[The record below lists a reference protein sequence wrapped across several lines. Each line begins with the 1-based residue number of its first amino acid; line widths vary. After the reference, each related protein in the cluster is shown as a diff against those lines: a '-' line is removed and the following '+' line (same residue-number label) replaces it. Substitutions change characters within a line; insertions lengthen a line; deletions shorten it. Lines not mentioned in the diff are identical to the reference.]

1 MATTHLDAA
10 LDAALGH
17 EPTAPTASGT
27 PAMRAGQ
34 QLARVALADL
44 HPDPNNPRDEV
55 TDVAELA
62 ASIEQVG
69 LLQPII
75 VRREPVPGGERLVVV
90 CGHRRL
96 AALQHLAWPD
106 VDVIVRREMRSDEVL
121 VAMIAE
127 NQQRV
132 LLDPIEEARAF
143 NRLRVVEHLNHL
155 QISERVGRTQS
166 YVSGRLALLSLN
178 PQEQEEIRAGHM
190 TLAHGT
196 RMGRVKSGAV
206 RNRAKGAGWHL
217 SSTHPLSARARAR
230 CLKLEHP
237 RGTRLGG
244 VACGQCWEQVIRA
257 NERTSLHDSSARSGE
272 CVLCGT
278 QNAGVRAAPGAP
290 VATHE
295 HVATEATSS

>member
-1 MATTHLDAA
+1 MTTNLDDA
-10 LDAALGH
+10 LTAALGDKQRA
-17 EPTAPTASGT
+17 PATAPT
-27 PAMRAGQ
+27 M
-34 QLARVALADL
+34 
-44 HPDPNNPRDEV
+44 
-55 TDVAELA
+55 
-62 ASIEQVG
+62 
-69 LLQPII
+69 
-75 VRREPVPGGERLVVV
+75 V

-96 AALQHLAWPD
+96 SALQHLAWRD

-121 VAMIAE
+121 LAMIAE

-143 NRLRVVEHLNHL
+143 NRLRVVERLNHA

-166 YVSGRLALLSLN
+166 YVSGRLALLSLSA
-178 PQEQEEIRAGHM
+178 QEQEEIRAGHM
-190 TLAHGT
+190 TLSHGT

-217 SSTHPLSARARAR
+217 ASTHPLAGRARAR
-230 CLKLEHP
+230 CTKLEHP

-257 NERTSLHDSSARSGE
+257 NERSSLHDASARSGE
-272 CVLCGT
+272 CALCGA

-290 VATHE
+290 VATDE
-295 HVATEATSS
+295 HVHMAASS